1 MRLKTGVL
9 ILYYFHDK
17 TGEGLFISSTDPSLW
32 SLENDYEHI
41 AHVYLKCRGLGHLGS
56 TMEFLPNHFRTD
68 RSLAGV

>member
-17 TGEGLFISSTDPSLW
+17 TGAGLFISSSDPSLR
-32 SLENDYEHI
+32 SLENEHI

-56 TMEFLPNHFRTD
+56 TMESLPNHFRTD